1 MLEEIRFLLEDSRP
15 VDILVVLIAGVLEI
29 SFVAFMIWSII
40 WNYS

>member
-29 SFVAFMIWSII
+29 SFVAFMFWSII